1 MEVSPLKK
9 GVNGLMDY
17 WKLCP
22 TMDIGIL
29 LRVCAMWVVDA
40 AVGDVAVTLGS
51 DFVGSASFFYVVC
64 FGCACCFEC
73 CAVAL
78 KKCSTLWP

>member
-1 MEVSPLKK
+1 
-9 GVNGLMDY
+9 
-17 WKLCP
+17 
-22 TMDIGIL
+22 
-29 LRVCAMWVVDA
+29 MWVVDA

-78 KKCSTLWP
+78 NKCSTLWP